1 MNNNFNQYDGVP
13 SNFCLMPYVHK
24 AIDGNGDFKPCC
36 VADNHLNADGTTAN
50 INFIDFDSF
59 IKSKEVADF
68 KQLFKDN
75 QRSELCNNCWRFD
88 DQNGESHRKR
98 YMTFFMNNQGW
109 GARGQSLHNT
119 FEKFFNKEIPWDQV
133 QAELDS
139 IETPWDLE
147 IEPGTTCNFKCHF
160 CGPHAS
166 SSWIAD
172 EKALYGTT
180 AEQAARATKMGHWAL
195 DSELWL
201 SEVMYEGDKFHFM
214 GGEPMLINAH
224 FKFLNKLSQR
234 ADADSIFI
242 SYNTN
247 ASTLPPEETLNTVY
261 KKFKA
266 VRVAFSIDAIE
277 DRFHYQRYPGIWAEA
292 ESNMSTWVEAIRD
305 NIEAKVDPGWSILN
319 LLYMGELF
327 LWADAFKKKHNL
339 NDRQFD
345 FDGHYYFGP
354 YYCPQ
359 SLTVEQKQQFAKKM
373 TADIEMLRSA
383 GLDRRM
389 MQRAEIA
396 YKNMLDHMMARDTW
410 TEETEQR
417 RQHRIL
423 GLDRIRNQSLKTVE
437 PELNTI
443 LKLYE

>member
-1 MNNNFNQYDGVP
+1 MNNDFEQFKSVP

-36 VADNHLNADGTTAN
+36 VGDNHSQN
-50 INFIDFDSF
+50 INFMDFDTF
-59 IKSKEVADF
+59 IASKEQQDF
-68 KQLFKDN
+68 KQDFKN
-75 QRSELCNNCWRFD
+75 NTRNELCNRCWTVD
-88 DQNGESHRKR
+88 DHNGESHRKR
-98 YMTFFMNNQGW
+98 YLTFFMNNQGW
-109 GARGQSLHNT
+109 GAHGQELHKT
-119 FEKFFNKEIPWDQV
+119 FEQFFDKKITWDHV
-133 QAELDS
+133 QEQLDAV
-139 IETPWDLE
+139 ETPWDLE

-172 EKALYGTT
+172 EKALYGTD
-180 AEQAARATKMGHWAL
+180 AAKAAKATKMGHWAL

-201 SEVMYEGDKFHFM
+201 SDVMYTGDKFHFM

-224 FKFLNKLSQR
+224 FTFLKKLSQR
-234 ADADSIFI
+234 QDADQCWI

-247 ASTLPPEETLNTVY
+247 ASTLPPEETFKTVY
-261 KKFKA
+261 PKFKA

-277 DRFHYQRYPGIWAEA
+277 DRFHYQRYPGNWQEA
-292 ESNMSTWVEAIRD
+292 ERNMSTWVEAIRN

-327 LWADAFKKKHNL
+327 LWADQFKKKHNL
-339 NDRQFD
+339 SDRQFD

-354 YYCPQ
+354 HYCPQ
-359 SLTVEQKQQFAKKM
+359 SLKPEQKQKFLDKM
-373 TADIEMLRSA
+373 TEDIIMLRSA

-389 MQRAEIA
+389 MQRAEIT
-396 YKNMLDHMMARDTW
+396 YKNMTAHMLALDTW
-410 TEETEQR
+410 TEETEQLR
-417 RQHRIL
+417 RHRIL
-423 GLDRIRNQSLKTVE
+423 GLDRIRSQSLAIVE